1 MSANLP
7 KLYLARHGDTAWTD
21 SHQHT
26 GRTDL
31 PLNERGEQHARQLG
45 AWLRPFSFTRVFT
58 SPLLRASK
66 TCELAGFPLTQPSPP
81 SDGGEGWVRGAG
93 AEVDPDL
100 IEWDYG
106 RFEGKLTSD
115 ILKERPGWELFRDGC
130 PDGEAPG
137 DVAARANRFL
147 ARVHGLAG
155 DVLAFSSGHIIRMIA
170 ARWLGLPP
178 AAGRVFFCDP
188 ASVGVLG
195 FEHDHREQPVLR
207 LWNFVIQPPH
217 PTLSPSEGERVG

>member
-1 MSANLP
+1 MSADLP
-7 KLYLARHGDTAWTD
+7 KLFLARHGDTAWTD

-31 PLNERGEQHARQLG
+31 PLNDQGEQHAKQLG
-45 AWLRPFSFTRVFT
+45 AWLRQFSFTRVFT

-66 TCELAGFPLTQPSPP
+66 TCELAGF
-81 SDGGEGWVRGAG
+81 GVGAG
-93 AEVDPDL
+93 VDNDL

-115 ILKERPGWELFRDGC
+115 ILKERPGWELYRDGC

-137 DVAARANRFL
+137 EVAARADRFL
-147 ARVHGLAG
+147 VQVEGIAG
-155 DVLAFSSGHIIRMIA
+155 NVLAFSSGHIIRMIA

-195 FEHDHREQPVLR
+195 FEHDRRDQPVLR
-207 LWNFVIQPPH
+207 QWNFAN
-217 PTLSPSEGERVG
+217 LSRE

>member
-1 MSANLP
+1 MSSDLP

-31 PLNERGEQHARQLG
+31 PLNERGEEHARQLG
-45 AWLRPFSFTRVFT
+45 GRLRRFSFSHVFT
-58 SPLLRASK
+58 SPLQRAFK
-66 TCELAGFPLTQPSPP
+66 TCALAGF
-81 SDGGEGWVRGAG
+81 GAS
-93 AEVDPDL
+93 AEVDRDL

-106 RFEGKLTSD
+106 RFEGKLTGD
-115 ILKERPGWELFRDGC
+115 VQKELPGWELYRDGC

-137 DVAARANRFL
+137 DVAARADRFL
-147 ARVHGLAG
+147 ARVHGIAG

-178 AAGRVFFCDP
+178 AAGRFFFCDP
-188 ASVGVLG
+188 ASVSVLG
-195 FEHDHREQPVLR
+195 FEHNSREQPIIR
-207 LWNFVIQPPH
+207 LWNSV
-217 PTLSPSEGERVG
+217 VD